1 MDHKA
6 SIWTQCMGWRTEFS
20 EKKTFTYH
28 RMKCP
33 LSARP
38 QTKASQSMG
47 TQNIHKNRRKANG
60 SVDISG
66 RQLKS
71 TIPHMVSAGHV

>member
-1 MDHKA
+1 
-6 SIWTQCMGWRTEFS
+6 MGWRTEFS

-33 LSARP
+33 LPARP
-38 QTKASQSMG
+38 QTKDSPSKG
-47 TQNIHKNRRKANG
+47 TQNIHKNRKEEANG
-60 SVDISG
+60 SVDTSG

-71 TIPHMVSAGHV
+71 TIPRLVSADHA